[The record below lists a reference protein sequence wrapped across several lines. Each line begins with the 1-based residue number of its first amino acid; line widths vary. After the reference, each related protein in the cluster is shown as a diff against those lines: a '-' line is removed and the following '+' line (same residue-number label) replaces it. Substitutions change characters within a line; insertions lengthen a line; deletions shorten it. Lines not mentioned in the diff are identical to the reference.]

1 MAVLMNES
9 VRMGRNRV
17 GRLKCLFVQQLW
29 LDGKTQDLPI
39 GNAMFVTLK
48 EVRAIAQENYKL
60 ARAGGDPR
68 QAKAAKAEV
77 KPFCPTF
84 AACAEDA
91 GLSERGISDLR
102 RHAFAVMGELPVNEI
117 TTAVAHDFAAALWAD
132 KQPTAKRCL
141 GAIVRVLA
149 RARVQGHRQDSFTAA
164 EVIAVLP
171 KNGYK
176 AAKQPAMAHS
186 EVSKAMAEVR
196 GFTPPWAAL
205 AIELQVLTAV
215 RPNEAQGAKWSEIDL
230 DAAVWV
236 IPASR
241 MKAKKEH
248 RVPLS
253 SQAVALLKQAKA
265 HSVGDAVFP
274 GSAGGKSQAV
284 ARIMRTLSWASD
296 QEGRVAVAH
305 GFRSS
310 FRNWAGEESGASHDA
325 IERSLAHEVGNS
337 VEQRYFRSD
346 LLEKRRELMQ
356 AWADYLTK

>member
-1 MAVLMNES
+1 
-9 VRMGRNRV
+9 MGD
-17 GRLKCLFVQQLW
+17 K
-29 LDGKTQDLPI
+29 
-39 GNAMFVTLK
+39 
-48 EVRAIAQENYKL
+48 
-60 ARAGGDPR
+60 
-68 QAKAAKAEV
+68 
-77 KPFCPTF
+77 
-84 AACAEDA
+84 
-91 GLSERGISDLR
+91 
-102 RHAFAVMGELPVNEI
+102 PVNEI
-117 TTAVAHDFAAALWAD
+117 TTAVAHDFAAALWTD
-132 KQPTAKRCL
+132 KQPTASVALGPSLGCL
-141 GAIVRVLA
+141 QGPGARPSSRFLHC
-149 RARVQGHRQDSFTAA
+149 RRSDCRTA
-164 EVIAVLP
+164 E
-171 KNGYK
+171 NGYK
-176 AAKQPAMAHS
+176 ATKQPAMAHS
-186 EVSKAMAEVR
+186 EVSKAMAKVR

-215 RPNEAQGAKWSEIDL
+215 RPNEAQGAMWSEIDL

-253 SQAVALLKQAKA
+253 SQAVALLKQAQSA
-265 HSVGDAVFP
+265 QCRRFGFP

-325 IERSLAHEVGNS
+325 IEAEFGPMKWGIPLSKSISAVTYWKSAAR
-337 VEQRYFRSD
+337 
-346 LLEKRRELMQ
+346 LMQ